1 MCFSGNFVKSNI
13 EVSLQRTSNMNAAL
27 CISYFSSPS
36 RPYLVQRLEPGGG
49 GATTL
54 LLYFLLA
61 RELRLI
67 LSLELLH
74 LRLGW
79 PAGMPGSLAASQ
91 APGGKLGFFSSSYLA
106 QEISTN
112 LSLKLQEEN
121 CGARACGALPTSP
134 SVAAEAR
141 KILKK
146 YIFFFLFPMCRKVY
160 KGILVTDMSSSHASP
175 GIRTQEKE
183 KNGKNCWLLAQRSGN
198 QQTMCRLGLSNIIS
212 LLG

>member
-13 EVSLQRTSNMNAAL
+13 EVSLQRTPNMNAAL

-49 GATTL
+49 GAITL

-79 PAGMPGSLAASQ
+79 PAGMPGSLAG
-91 APGGKLGFFSSSYLA
+91 PRRETG
-106 QEISTN
+106 
-112 LSLKLQEEN
+112 
-121 CGARACGALPTSP
+121 
-134 SVAAEAR
+134 V
-141 KILKK
+141 
-146 YIFFFLFPMCRKVY
+146 FFFFIPGSGDFHQSQSETARGELWCQSLRC
-160 KGILVTDMSSSHASP
+160 SSNVS
-175 GIRTQEKE
+175 
-183 KNGKNCWLLAQRSGN
+183 
-198 QQTMCRLGLSNIIS
+198 LSS
-212 LLG
+212 C